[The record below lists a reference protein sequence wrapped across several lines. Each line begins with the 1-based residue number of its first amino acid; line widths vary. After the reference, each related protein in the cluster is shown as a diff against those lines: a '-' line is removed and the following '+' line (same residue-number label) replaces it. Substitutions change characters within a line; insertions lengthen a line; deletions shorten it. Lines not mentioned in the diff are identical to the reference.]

1 MLFAFKING
10 IINIVLTTT
19 KMNGVWEMKRGFEI
33 VSKYQDEDLTLPVRA
48 TQNAAG
54 YDFCAAKDFVLPS
67 IWKRNFLK
75 VLHALRKQKE
85 YTKEDLV
92 AANKVLKPYLV
103 PTGIK
108 AYMQPDEFLML
119 ANRSSNPL
127 KHGLILPNGVGI
139 VDADYY
145 GNDNNEGEIF
155 FQLVNFGLTDKV
167 IKKGERLG
175 QGIFLPYLLADDE
188 AAPLAKRTGGFGSSG
203 R

>member
-1 MLFAFKING
+1 
-10 IINIVLTTT
+10 
-19 KMNGVWEMKRGFEI
+19 MKRGFEV
-33 VSKYQDEDLTLPVRA
+33 VSKYATEEIELPVRA
-48 TQNAAG
+48 TKNAAG

-67 IWKRNFLK
+67 IWRRDFLK
-75 VLHALRKQKE
+75 ILWALRKQKE
-85 YTKEDLV
+85 FTQGELE
-92 AANKVLKPYLV
+92 AAQAVLRPYLV

-145 GNDNNEGEIF
+145 NNANNEGEIF
-155 FQLVNFGLTDKV
+155 FQLVNFGLTNKV

-175 QGIFLPYLLADDE
+175 QGIFLPYLLADAE
-188 AAPLAKRTGGFGSSG
+188 KAPLQERTGGFGSSG